1 MELKKKTAMNKMID
15 YLCSIGEY
23 DIVDKA
29 IELLK
34 KEEEQ
39 ILDAYYQ
46 GGNDACPN
54 GKAGDI
60 AAKQY
65 YTNTFSTRY

>member
-1 MELKKKTAMNKMID
+1 MHEMID

-29 IELLK
+29 NDLLK
-34 KEEEQ
+34 KEKEQ

-46 GGNDACPN
+46 GGDDVCPN
-54 GKAGDI
+54 GKAGNV
-60 AAKQY
+60 AAHKY
-65 YTNTFSTRY
+65 YADTFSTNGG